1 MPTSQQRYER
11 ALEIINNGFAAFH
24 KVGTKAY
31 DPSLDTSRMLDDA
44 FGQPSGKF
52 RSIHIAGTNGK
63 GSTAHTLAA
72 ILSSAGF
79 RTGLYT
85 SPHIVDFRERIRV
98 DGEMI
103 TKDAVADFIERWNG
117 LDLSVHA
124 SFFEMV
130 TCMAF
135 DYFARCGVDVAVI
148 ETGLG
153 GRLDSTN
160 IITPELSVITN
171 ISLDHT
177 AILGN
182 DLQSIAREK
191 AGIIKHGVPVVIGEA
206 EGEVAQVFSET
217 ARNTGSTIRFAD
229 RENQIIS
236 TTEMPDGT
244 QRYLTRNFGIID
256 AQLSGV
262 CQTRNAATIL
272 TAIDTLRQHGFEI
285 PTEAVINGFAD
296 VCTST
301 GLMGRWSR
309 LSAPGVSPVVIAD
322 TGHNPGGWKYLAG
335 RLAAIP
341 GPKELVIGFVAD
353 KDVATVLRMIASIP
367 ECRFHATAPSNE
379 RALPAAKL
387 AIEAENVGINVADVS
402 DDVMTAYRK
411 AIAAAAPDATV
422 FVGGSTFV
430 VADLMQELS
439 AL

>member
-11 ALEIINNGFAAFH
+11 AFEIINNGFAAFH
-24 KVGTKAY
+24 KVGAKAY
-31 DPSLDTSRMLDDA
+31 DPSHDTSRMLDDA
-44 FGQPSGKF
+44 FGQPSGKY

-103 TKDAVADFIERWNG
+103 TKDAVADFIERWESM
-117 LDLSVHA
+117 DLSVHA

-135 DYFARCGVDVAVI
+135 DYFARCRVDVAVI

-217 ARNTGSTIRFAD
+217 ARNSGSTIRFAD

-256 AQLSGV
+256 AQLSGE

-272 TAIDTLRQHGFEI
+272 TAIDTLRQRGFSI
-285 PTEAVINGFAD
+285 PTEAVANGFAY

-322 TGHNPGGWKYLAG
+322 TGHNPGGWKYLAE

-379 RALPAAKL
+379 RAMPAAKL

-422 FVGGSTFV
+422 FIGGSTFV